1 MTVEVLGKDSFIK
14 AWRKGYK
21 NSEEGLWDTIKG
33 ITDANWQYVCHHPWK
48 TATVVVVTLS
58 VVALTAAYFMKP
70 AFASYVNTT
79 AESTYADLIVGSKR
93 LYAFAVTNPVFAGLL
108 AAAIVVTIG
117 ALIYMNCSKASQ
129 IGEIK
134 EEILGGYGDN
144 EGELEV
150 VEERGNTQLEKVE
163 RVNPLRIL
171 YKIAEK
177 TGLV

>member
-1 MTVEVLGKDSFIK
+1 MTVKVLEKDSFIK

-21 NSEEGLWDTIKG
+21 NSEEGLWNTTKG

-79 AESTYADLIVGSKR
+79 AKSTYADLIAGSKR

-134 EEILGGYGDN
+134 EEILDHYGDN
-144 EGELEV
+144 EGELKV
-150 VEERGNTQLEKVE
+150 VGERGDTRLEEVE
-163 RVNPLRIL
+163 GVIPLRNL
-171 YKIAEK
+171 YKIAK
-177 TGLV
+177 KINLV